1 MPKYYNSLL
10 CISLLAVCTPAAA
23 QQDDAPPTMM
33 DEVVVTESRIEER
46 KRDVSANIT
55 TITREDIE
63 QSASRDLGSLLAER
77 GLGHVQKYPGSLTSI
92 GVRGFRTD
100 SHGNDLQGKV
110 LILLD
115 GRRAG
120 TGNATKILT
129 ENIERVEVI
138 RGPGSVQYGSAGIGG
153 VINVITRK

>member
-1 MPKYYNSLL
+1 MNFHVEEETMPKYYNSLL
-10 CISLLAVCTPAAA
+10 CISLLAVCTPVAA

-77 GLGHVQKYPGSLTSI
+77 GTRPRPEIPG
-92 GVRGFRTD
+92 
-100 SHGNDLQGKV
+100 
-110 LILLD
+110 
-115 GRRAG
+115 
-120 TGNATKILT
+120 
-129 ENIERVEVI
+129 
-138 RGPGSVQYGSAGIGG
+138 
-153 VINVITRK
+153 